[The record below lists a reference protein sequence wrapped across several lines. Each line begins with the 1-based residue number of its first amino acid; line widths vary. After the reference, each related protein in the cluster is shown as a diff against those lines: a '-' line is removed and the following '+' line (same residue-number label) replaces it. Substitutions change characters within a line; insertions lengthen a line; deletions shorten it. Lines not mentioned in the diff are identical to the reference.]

1 MALLTVELT
10 DDASGR
16 LQEIAQKLGDMRP
29 ILKVIGEELT
39 ESTKRRFETST
50 GPDGTRWEEN
60 AESTL
65 LGYMKS
71 KTKGSLLT
79 KRGNTK
85 ASAVKALA
93 RKRPLIGET
102 KQLSTKISYRLDG
115 DTTLL
120 VGSPLIYASTH
131 QFGRG
136 HIPARPFLGIST
148 TDESMIKQ
156 ELINYLSP

>member
-1 MALLTVELT
+1 MSLLAVTRLN
-10 DDASGR
+10 A
-16 LQEIAQKLGDMRP
+16 LQERLSNLRP
-29 ILKVIGEELT
+29 VLKVIGEELT
-39 ESTKRRFETST
+39 ESTKHRFETST
-50 GPDGTRWEEN
+50 TPDGQRWEEN

-65 LGYMKS
+65 LGHMRA

-85 ASAVKALA
+85 ASAIKALA
-93 RKRPLIGET
+93 KKRPLIGET

-120 VGSPLIYASTH
+120 VGSPLIYAATH

-136 HIPARPFLGIST
+136 NIPARPFLGLSPA
-148 TDESMIKQ
+148 DENTIKT
-156 ELINYLSP
+156 ELIDYLSP